1 MKRLCSLFFLSF
13 FLLFCL
19 TPGFAQTGTTSVRGT
34 VTDKTGGVI
43 TGAKVVLRSQE
54 RSFERQTSS
63 DETGVYEFLSLPP
76 GTYVLTVE
84 SAGFRKHEQTDLELL
99 VNNPA
104 TMNVRLEV
112 GAASETIEVNA
123 QAITLNAT
131 DASLGVAFGENQVK
145 QLPLEGR
152 NVPDLLSLQPGVVYT
167 GNRSDVDQDVDTRS
181 GAVNGARS
189 DQTNVTLDGIP
200 VNPKGG
206 YAFNSVLPVTL
217 DSVEEFRVTT
227 VGGNADEGVSGGAQV
242 ALVTKSGTDKF
253 HGSAYEY
260 HRNTVTSAND
270 FFVKSAQ
277 IQTCEQNGTPLSD
290 KSCNQAPK
298 LIRNIFGA
306 SLGGPL
312 KKKRLYFFAN
322 FEATRRAEQASQLSA
337 VPSDSLKDGV
347 IIYQCQR
354 NPDGTADTKDCPG
367 LPVKGLD
374 GQSFPVIPGYYGLSP
389 AALQQ
394 MDPQGIGVDKAI
406 IKYFNTF
413 PTSNTIG
420 GGDGYNYVGYRF
432 ASPISDTKNWYIAR
446 LDYNLTTDAK
456 QRLSLS
462 GGLANE
468 SNAQAPYLP
477 GEPPQYTMVNFNKGI
492 IANYS
497 AVITPNLL
505 NNFRYGFV
513 RESVGD
519 IGNSN
524 QTWVYLRGLND
535 GAGAITR
542 SSAFQRPIH
551 SFYDDVSWTHGR
563 HTWQFGTQI
572 SLLRDAESNYNNS
585 YNDAYT
591 NSSWI
596 DTGSLSASVNSPFNP
611 ISQGFPAVDS
621 SFANSYDYPT
631 IALYGAVT
639 QVDGYYNYLKNGT
652 PQQEGTP
659 VARNFAEDGYELY
672 AQDVWKVKPNLT
684 LTLGLRYSLFS
695 PPWETNGL
703 EVTPTLNLGNWFL
716 QRAANMM
723 QGIPS
728 NQDPLISFDLSGPAN
743 GGRPGYYNWDY
754 HDLGPRVAVAYS
766 PQADSGLLGAL
777 FGSKGES
784 SIRAGFGIVYD
795 RAGESLVDDFNTGG
809 SYGLSTTLTTQEGLL
824 SAATAPRVTDINTI
838 PTVAADGVTPI
849 LVPAPKASFP
859 TQFPTG
865 LFDVQTGIDQ
875 NLKTPYSY
883 TIDLSFG
890 RELPSGFSLE
900 AAYVGRLSHR
910 LLTPV
915 DLAMPMDLYDKKSG
929 LDYFKAITALGK
941 IYRSGETTDQFQANL
956 ASLPSNVQ
964 QYFADMVQPLVSG
977 GAYAVGSCTNPS
989 GGMTSTMYPV
999 VAIYDFFCGYN
1010 YQETTAL
1017 QYWDTGGIPDAN
1029 ISGQSYLPTG
1039 GAYSFFNQQ
1048 FASLYAWRSMAA
1060 ANYHAMDLT
1069 LRHKMSHGLQFDFN
1083 YTFSKSI
1090 DMSSDAERAGVR
1102 GGLGGQVFNSWDPS
1116 LNRAISDFDTTH
1128 QFNANWIWD
1137 LPFGKG
1143 RRIAP
1148 DAHGALNAMIGGWQ
1162 LSGLFRLTSG
1172 FPVNVSAGA
1181 RYITNWELSPNAFLS
1196 TPVKT
1201 GTYTVPATNLD
1212 GTPNPDA
1219 GAVNVF
1225 ADGPAAA
1232 NSFRVPFPGE
1242 VGQRNVIRG
1251 PGYFGIDMGLAK
1263 RWTMPWSDKQTLQF
1277 RWEVFNI
1284 TNSVRFDVQSGNEYL
1299 DVGNSFGNYSGLLT
1313 NPRVM
1318 QFALRYEF

>member
-1 MKRLCSLFFLSF
+1 MKRVCSLFFLG
-13 FLLFCL
+13 FLLLCCF
-19 TPGFAQTGTTSVRGT
+19 TPGFAQTGTTSLRGT
-34 VTDKTGGVI
+34 VSDKTGGVI
-43 TGAKVVLRSQE
+43 TGANVVLRSQE

-76 GTYVLTVE
+76 GTYALTVE
-84 SAGFRKHEQTDLELL
+84 SAGFRKHEQRDLELL

-104 TMNVRLEV
+104 TVNVRLEV
-112 GAASETIEVNA
+112 GATSETIEVNA

-131 DASLGVAFGENQVK
+131 DASLGIAFGENQVK

-167 GNRSDVDQDVDTRS
+167 GNRSDVDQDTDTRS

-260 HRNTVTSAND
+260 HRNTATSAND

-277 IQTCEQNGTPLSD
+277 IQTCENNGTPLSD

-312 KKKRLYFFAN
+312 KKNRLYFFTN

-337 VPSDSLKDGV
+337 VPSDAMKDGV
-347 IIYQCQR
+347 IRYLCTL
-354 NPDGTADTKDCPG
+354 NTDGSYNTQACPG
-367 LPVKGLD
+367 GSVTGLD
-374 GQSFPVIPGYYGLSP
+374 GKSFPVPAGYYGLGP

-394 MDPQGIGVDKAI
+394 MDPQGIGVDNAI
-406 IKYFNTF
+406 IKYLNTF

-420 GGDGYNYVGYRF
+420 TGDGYNYVGYRF

-446 LDYNLTTDAK
+446 LDYNLTADAK
-456 QRLSLS
+456 QRLSVS

-468 SNAQAPYLP
+468 SNSQAPYLP
-477 GEPPQYTMVNFNKGI
+477 GEPPQYTVVNFNKGI
-492 IANYS
+492 VANYS

-513 RESVGD
+513 RESVGN

-535 GAGAITR
+535 GLGAITR
-542 SSAFQRPIH
+542 SQSFQRPTH
-551 SFYDDVSWTHGR
+551 NFYDDVSWTHGR
-563 HTWQFGTQI
+563 HTWQFGVQI

-585 YNDAYT
+585 YNDAVT

-596 DTGSLSASVNSPFNP
+596 DTGSLSANSTSPFNP
-611 ISQGFPAVDS
+611 ISQGFPAVDL

-631 IALYGAVT
+631 MALYGAVS
-639 QVDGYYNYLKNGT
+639 QVDGYYNYLKNGSVQ
-652 PQQEGTP
+652 PEGAP
-659 VARNFAEDGYELY
+659 VARNFAEDAYELY

-684 LTLGLRYSLFS
+684 VTLGVRYSMFS

-703 EVTPTLNLGNWFL
+703 EVTPTINLGNWFL

-754 HDLGPRVAVAYS
+754 DNLGPRVAVAYS
-766 PQADSGLLGAL
+766 PYADSGLLGAL
-777 FGSKGES
+777 FGGKGES

-809 SYGLSTTLTTQEGLL
+809 SYGLSTTLTTQEGSL

-849 LVPAPKASFP
+849 LVPAPKATFP
-859 TQFPTG
+859 TQFPIG
-865 LFDVQTGIDQ
+865 LFDVQTGVDQ

-883 TIDLSFG
+883 TIDFSFG

-900 AAYVGRLSHR
+900 VAYVGRLSHR

-977 GAYAVGSCTNPS
+977 GAYAVGNCTNPN
-989 GGMTSTMYPV
+989 GTMTSTMSPV

-1010 YQETTAL
+1010 YQETSAL

-1029 ISGQSYLPTG
+1029 IPGQAYLPTG

-1048 FASLYAWRSMAA
+1048 FASLYAWRSIGA
-1060 ANYHAMDLT
+1060 ANYHAMDVT

-1090 DMSSDAERAGVR
+1090 DMSSDAERAGVF
-1102 GGLGGQVFNSWDPS
+1102 GGLGGQVYNAWDPS
-1116 LNRAISDFDTTH
+1116 LNRAVSDFDVTH
-1128 QFNANWIWD
+1128 QFNANWILD

-1148 DAHGALNAMIGGWQ
+1148 DAHGALNAVIGGWQ

-1181 RYITNWELSPNAFLS
+1181 RYITDWQLSPNAFLTS
-1196 TPVKT
+1196 PVKT
-1201 GTYTVPATNLD
+1201 GTYTVPATNPD

-1225 ADGPAAA
+1225 ANGPAAV

-1242 VGQRNVIRG
+1242 VGQRNSIRG

-1284 TNSVRFDVQSGNEYL
+1284 TNSVRFDVQTGNEYL